1 MKVPHRATS
10 TVVIVR
16 RKWKRVFRITPD
28 DPVRYD
34 PSRVSFAAGGYW
46 MAAFA
51 GTTERR

>member
-1 MKVPHRATS
+1 MEVPHRATS

-16 RKWKRVFRITPD
+16 KRVFRITPD
-28 DPVRYD
+28 DPVRCD

-51 GTTERR
+51 GTTQRR